1 MYPVSFIG
9 FILTKTTFE
18 PVHIY
23 AGGTLVSS
31 HCLMETV
38 LKTEKSKLRDVAKL
52 AGVSLGSAS
61 RAISSPSAVKPAT
74 LAKVQAAVQALG
86 YVRDGAARALA
97 LRRTF
102 SVAAIF
108 PTLNNPIYADSIQ
121 ALQQRLNNRNY
132 QLLIASHEYDRRR
145 ELVSVRNFIDR
156 GVEGVLLVG
165 TDHDPAV
172 FEALRLAQR
181 PYVLMW
187 SVDDSADH
195 YCVGFSNERGGRQVA
210 KHLLGLGHRHLAVVT
225 GARAHNE
232 RARWRIQ
239 GIRNALGAVGLD
251 LPESHI
257 LEQPFTLEGGRA
269 GLRQAI
275 GLTPRPT
282 ALVCTTDLLGL
293 GACDEARRLDI
304 AIPQLL
310 SITGFDNIDFAAVA
324 TPPLTTVSVPIEIIG
339 HLSADT
345 LIAQIEG
352 QSPPRLTCL
361 ETELVVRGSTTTVS
375 PGPEGQRQLHRGNN
389 ALRGRCQ

>member
-1 MYPVSFIG
+1 M
-9 FILTKTTFE
+9 
-18 PVHIY
+18 
-23 AGGTLVSS
+23 
-31 HCLMETV
+31 
-38 LKTEKSKLRDVAKL
+38 LKIEKPKLRDVAKL

-61 RAISSPSAVKPAT
+61 RAISSPTLVKPAT
-74 LAKVQAAVQALG
+74 LAKVEAAVQALG

-121 ALQQRLNNRNY
+121 ALQQRLNSHDY

-187 SVDDSADH
+187 SVDDAADH
-195 YCVGFSNERGGRQVA
+195 YCVGFSNEQGGAQVA
-210 KHLLGLGHRHLAVVT
+210 RHLLTLGHQHLAVVT

-232 RARWRIQ
+232 RARWRVQ
-239 GIRNALGAVGLD
+239 GVRNALQAARLD
-251 LPESHI
+251 LPESHVI
-257 LEQPFTLEGGRA
+257 EQPFTLDGGRV
-269 GLRQAI
+269 GLRQA
-275 GLTPRPT
+275 LALHPRPT
-282 ALVCTTDLLGL
+282 ALVCTTDLLSL
-293 GACDEARRLDI
+293 GACDEARRQGI
-304 AIPQLL
+304 AIPAQL
-310 SITGFDNIDFAAVA
+310 SVTGFDNIDFAAVA
-324 TPPLTTVSVPIEIIG
+324 TPPLTSVSVPIETIG

-352 QSPPRLTCL
+352 RSPARLVAL
-361 ETELVVRGSTTTVS
+361 ETELVVRGSTGRVV
-375 PGPEGQRQLHRGNN
+375 EGGK
-389 ALRGRCQ
+389 